1 SLGSDNSLNLSMGD
15 AMQYEEQDNC
25 QTPYSA
31 TESEAGKITSPF
43 SCNVCKRNY
52 SRVDHLAR
60 HYRSH
65 TREKPF
71 TCATCNKA
79 FARADL
85 LKRHSISHND
95 KRDMQRQNNSSHL
108 SRVAQACL
116 SCAGSKLKCEG
127 EKPCQ
132 RCRQKNILCT
142 FPPSNLKTKN
152 VIKSRI
158 PEIKHLQQDLDM
170 DGLEGAQTLTT
181 LDGHNRILDC
191 DAQTQCLLTTDASD
205 VAFSQ
210 HTGMPPSGAMHDS
223 HQEVSS
229 TPLVDDPL
237 LGIDESSLAEFLRD
251 VMMPETPIS
260 LAGQQSMDFLPQ
272 HISGRDVFDFGMDS
286 SLDMNDGDFGWINS
300 QDCLRQQQSTW
311 NPHFEV
317 GHPVDRGLRT
327 ADVSSGMTA
336 GAEAFQKSVWQWKPN
351 QTEHSTAEQ
360 ANLSISYKDMQLQ
373 YLEARLAPDILDQRI
388 ECNSRDKILA
398 MLLSTCEPRRFS
410 SIVSSFPSADLLD
423 SLMHL
428 FFRSDLHSTDA
439 FIHLPTFKPQYQM
452 PELNG
457 IIVAAG
463 AVLSNVPTVRKFG
476 FAIQESVRSALC
488 QKCTNDNS
496 QTRDL
501 QLIQTYALELSL
513 GLWSGNKRKMEIAES
528 SSQPLITMLR
538 RSGYFGRRTPATPP
552 EAADDDKTLDH
563 KWRAWV
569 DAESFKRVAFH
580 TVIHDT
586 QASIS
591 LLTRP
596 LISYAEVSLELP
608 YTSALWRAKNAHAWR
623 DIYLS
628 LPGISSRIPSLMH
641 CVHDI
646 QPLSKVQDVIDL
658 RFSTSIILHAIVTD
672 PFFFLL
678 LGFAVLGF
686 PQSVFIFFALLVSR
700 TAGTNSS
707 QWSLVSEY
715 RQLEF
720 ILKIQSPERHW
731 NGALISTSWHQE
743 LCQLLEH
750 FRITVPGGMSQE
762 AIVLQELYMMNLHV
776 SFEELQL
783 FAGKE
788 GNEEAQRVYPLL
800 KQWFGNR
807 KSREAIFHAGQVL
820 RAANSFPSSQLR
832 DFYAV
837 ALYHVALCVWVY
849 GMCSLGSTRSP
860 DQRLGGE
867 YDEVIWLDGEET
879 ASSRRFIANARGIP
893 MIQGREP
900 NSACRLDNPKAMME
914 SIIGVMGRSC
924 TSGNQGVPPLVE
936 NLSQLM
942 RDLGNA
948 FQVMGKY
955 RRG

>member
-1 SLGSDNSLNLSMGD
+1 MGD
-15 AMQYEEQDNC
+15 AMQYEGQDNC
-25 QTPYSA
+25 QTPYST
-31 TESEAGKITSPF
+31 TESEAGKNASPF

-71 TCATCNKA
+71 TCTTCNKS

-95 KRDMQRQNNSSHL
+95 KTGTKRQHNSSHL
-108 SRVAQACL
+108 ARVAQACL
-116 SCAGSKLKCEG
+116 SCAGSKLKCGG

-132 RCRQKNILCT
+132 RCRQKNITCT
-142 FPPSNLKTKN
+142 FPPSNEKAKN
-152 VIKSRI
+152 LAKSQV
-158 PEIKHLQQDLDM
+158 PEVKKSQEDLDM
-170 DGLEGAQTLTT
+170 DGLEGAQTLAT
-181 LDGHNRILDC
+181 LDSHNRMLDC
-191 DAQTQCLLTTDASD
+191 DPQTRSPFTTDASS

-210 HTGMPPSGAMHDS
+210 HTGMTPSDAMHDS
-223 HQEVSS
+223 HHEVSS
-229 TPLVDDPL
+229 TPLVDNAL

-251 VMMPETPIS
+251 VMMPITPDS
-260 LAGQQSMDFLPQ
+260 LAGQQGMDFLPQ
-272 HISGRDVFDFGMDS
+272 HYTGRDVFNFGMDS

-300 QDCLRQQQSTW
+300 QNCLRQQQSAW
-311 NPHFEV
+311 NPHIEV
-317 GHPVDRGLRT
+317 EHPVDRGQR
-327 ADVSSGMTA
+327 APDVSSGMTA

-351 QTEHSTAEQ
+351 QTEHANAEQ
-360 ANLSISYKDMQLQ
+360 ANLAISHKDMQWQ

-388 ECNSRDKILA
+388 EYNSRDKILA
-398 MLLSTCEPRRFS
+398 MLLSTCEPGNVPRV
-410 SIVSSFPSADLLD
+410 VSSFPSAELLD

-439 FIHLPTFKPQYQM
+439 FIHLPTFRPQYQM

-457 IIVAAG
+457 IVVAAG
-463 AVLSNVPTVRKFG
+463 AVLSNVPTVRRLG
-476 FAIQESVRSALC
+476 FAIQESVRAALIKIC
-488 QKCTNDNS
+488 ESDNS
-496 QTRDL
+496 KTRDL
-501 QLIQTYALELSL
+501 QLVQTFALELSI

-528 SSQPLITMLR
+528 NSQPLITMLR
-538 RSGYFGRRTPATPP
+538 RSGYLGRRVPATPP
-552 EAADDDKTLDH
+552 EAGDDDKTLDH

-569 DAESFKRVAFH
+569 EAESFKRVAFH
-580 TVIHDT
+580 TLIHDA

-596 LISYAEVSLELP
+596 LISYAELSLELP
-608 YTSALWRAKNAHAWR
+608 YTLALWRAKNAHAWR

-628 LPGISSRIPSLMH
+628 LPGISTRLPSLMH
-641 CVHDI
+641 C
-646 QPLSKVQDVIDL
+646 
-658 RFSTSIILHAIVTD
+658 
-672 PFFFLL
+672 
-678 LGFAVLGF
+678 
-686 PQSVFIFFALLVSR
+686 
-700 TAGTNSS
+700 
-707 QWSLVSEY
+707 
-715 RQLEF
+715 
-720 ILKIQSPERHW
+720 
-731 NGALISTSWHQE
+731 
-743 LCQLLEH
+743 H
-750 FRITVPGGMSQE
+750 FRMTVPGGMSQE
-762 AIVLQELYMMNLHV
+762 AVVLQELYLMNLHV

-849 GMCSLGSTRSP
+849 GMCSLGTTGRSNQP
-860 DQRLGGE
+860 LGLE
-867 YDEVIWLDGEET
+867 HDEIIWLDGEET

-924 TSGNQGVPPLVE
+924 TSGHQGVPPLVE

-948 FQVMGKY
+948 FEVIGKY

>member
-1 SLGSDNSLNLSMGD
+1 MSKFKTHD
-15 AMQYEEQDNC
+15 QY
-25 QTPYSA
+25 
-31 TESEAGKITSPF
+31 
-43 SCNVCKRNY
+43 R
-52 SRVDHLAR
+52 
-60 HYRSH
+60 
-65 TREKPF
+65 
-71 TCATCNKA
+71 
-79 FARADL
+79 DL

-95 KRDMQRQNNSSHL
+95 KTGTKRQHNSSHL
-108 SRVAQACL
+108 ARVAQACL
-116 SCAGSKLKCEG
+116 SCAGSKLKCGG

-132 RCRQKNILCT
+132 RCRQKNITCT
-142 FPPSNLKTKN
+142 FPPSNEKAKN
-152 VIKSRI
+152 LAKSQV
-158 PEIKHLQQDLDM
+158 PEVKKSQEDLDM
-170 DGLEGAQTLTT
+170 DGLEGAQTLAT
-181 LDGHNRILDC
+181 LDSHNRMLDC
-191 DAQTQCLLTTDASD
+191 DPQTRSPFTTDASS

-210 HTGMPPSGAMHDS
+210 HTGMTPSDAMHDS
-223 HQEVSS
+223 HHEVSS
-229 TPLVDDPL
+229 TPLVDNAL

-251 VMMPETPIS
+251 VMMPITPDS
-260 LAGQQSMDFLPQ
+260 LAGQQGMDFLPQ
-272 HISGRDVFDFGMDS
+272 HYSGRDVFNFGMDS

-300 QDCLRQQQSTW
+300 QNCLRQQQSAW
-311 NPHFEV
+311 NPHLEV
-317 GHPVDRGLRT
+317 EHPVDRGQR
-327 ADVSSGMTA
+327 APDVSSGMTA

-351 QTEHSTAEQ
+351 QTEHANAEQ
-360 ANLSISYKDMQLQ
+360 ANLAISHKDMQWQ

-388 ECNSRDKILA
+388 EYNSRDKILA
-398 MLLSTCEPRRFS
+398 MLLSTCEPGNVPRV
-410 SIVSSFPSADLLD
+410 VSSFPSAELLD

-439 FIHLPTFKPQYQM
+439 FIHLPTFRPQYQM

-457 IIVAAG
+457 IVVAAG
-463 AVLSNVPTVRKFG
+463 AVLSNVPTIRRLG
-476 FAIQESVRSALC
+476 FAIQESVRSALIKIC
-488 QKCTNDNS
+488 ESDNS
-496 QTRDL
+496 RTRDL
-501 QLIQTYALELSL
+501 QLVQTFALELSI

-528 SSQPLITMLR
+528 NSQPLITMLR
-538 RSGYFGRRTPATPP
+538 RSGYLGRRVPATPP
-552 EAADDDKTLDH
+552 EAGDDDKTLDH

-569 DAESFKRVAFH
+569 EAESFKRVAFH
-580 TVIHDT
+580 TLIHDA

-596 LISYAEVSLELP
+596 LISYAELSLELP
-608 YTSALWRAKNAHAWR
+608 YTLALWRAKNAHAWR

-628 LPGISSRIPSLMH
+628 LPGVSNRLPSLMH

-646 QPLSKVQDVIDL
+646 QPLSKVQDLIDL
-658 RFSTSIILHAIVTD
+658 RFSTSIILHAI
-672 PFFFLL
+672 
-678 LGFAVLGF
+678 
-686 PQSVFIFFALLVSR
+686 
-700 TAGTNSS
+700 
-707 QWSLVSEY
+707 WSLVSEY

-743 LCQLLEH
+743 LCQLLQH
-750 FRITVPGGMSQE
+750 FRMTVPGGMSQE
-762 AIVLQELYMMNLHV
+762 AVVLQELYLMNLHV

-849 GMCSLGSTRSP
+849 GMCSLGTTGRSNQP
-860 DQRLGGE
+860 LGLE
-867 YDEVIWLDGEET
+867 HDEIIWLDGEET

-924 TSGNQGVPPLVE
+924 TSGHQGVPPLVE

-948 FQVMGKY
+948 FEVIGKY